1 GAVMGAAQQE
11 KAVAGVFSGF
21 NTGSPRL
28 VADVDREKALML
40 GIDPSQVYGALGAY
54 LGSTYVNDF
63 NMLGRTFRVTAQAEA
78 SERDDPADV
87 ANLRVRGHSG
97 EMTPIGSLATL
108 REENGPGRVVRYN
121 LFPAGEV
128 QGAAAPGVSSG
139 DALGA
144 MERIADQALPQGFG
158 FEWTELALQE
168 RMSGSGTIIFVMA
181 AVLVFL
187 VLAAQ
192 YEALTLPLAVILIVP
207 MCLL

>member
-1 GAVMGAAQQE
+1 EASVFFLPPPPVEGMGNAGGFKMMVQDRSGAGYRQLEQAAGAVMGAAQQE

-87 ANLRVRGHSG
+87 ANLRVRGPSG

-108 REENGPGRVVRYN
+108 REETGPVRVVRYN
-121 LFPAGEV
+121 LF
-128 QGAAAPGVSSG
+128 
-139 DALGA
+139 
-144 MERIADQALPQGFG
+144 
-158 FEWTELALQE
+158 
-168 RMSGSGTIIFVMA
+168 
-181 AVLVFL
+181 
-187 VLAAQ
+187 
-192 YEALTLPLAVILIVP
+192 
-207 MCLL
+207 